1 MVGQWQRQADRNNLT
16 LRKREV
22 FEVWARNRQTETERQ
37 REIETEIDRQTE
49 TKRDKERDCQTDRH
63 TDS

>member
-1 MVGQWQRQADRNNLT
+1 MVGEWQRQADRNNLT

-37 REIETEIDRQTE
+37 REIDR
-49 TKRDKERDCQTDRH
+49 DSQTDRER
-63 TDS
+63 